1 MNKDY
6 PFWKLLRAQ
15 WSWKNDRVM
24 LIINIITG
32 FFISAVKLSTSEVTY
47 TDTGLPVENSD
58 MFVIFLILAFAI
70 SVMFSLVYQTLK
82 VVLLTTL
89 CGLLCYGLNNN
100 KWSGEDYYEMVE
112 RYEEMLTWRK

>member
-1 MNKDY
+1 MNKEY

-24 LIINIITG
+24 LIINLISG
-32 FFISAVKLSTSEVTY
+32 FFVSCVNLLLMEVTY
-47 TDTGLPVENSD
+47 TETGLPVEGSD
-58 MFVIFLILAFAI
+58 LTILILVSTF
-70 SVMFSLVYQTLK
+70 VLGLFMTLVYQLIK
-82 VVLLTTL
+82 LSLLSLL

-112 RYEEMLTWRK
+112 RYEEMLTWRQ

>member
-1 MNKDY
+1 MNKEY

-24 LIINIITG
+24 IILNLIASLFINCVHLL
-32 FFISAVKLSTSEVTY
+32 FAEVTY
-47 TDTGLPVENSD
+47 TETGLSVEGFD
-58 MFVIFLILAFAI
+58 LTVLILI
-70 SVMFSLVYQTLK
+70 STFVLWIFITIAYHTLK
-82 VVLLTTL
+82 VILLTTL